1 MPNLDLWINQQNSN
15 EDTTTTISNCEN
27 CLLSIRDQ
35 YQKIR
40 LNSDHPI
47 SNERYEKI
55 IEMIDHTLEKY
66 KEAVTNENNIQQQH
80 QQQHQQQQHHHHQQ
94 QRQQQNEY
102 EEEEKELLIIIND
115 IFNELDKKIKIAI
128 NKNDKDL
135 LRDQIESYR
144 MEEITIDYILYI
156 ILEFAGKLI

>member
-1 MPNLDLWINQQNSN
+1 MVDFCVWDMPNLDLWINQNSNN
-15 EDTTTTISNCEN
+15 EDTTIISNFEN
-27 CLLSIRDQ
+27 CLRSIRDQ

-55 IEMIDHTLEKY
+55 IEILDYTLEKY
-66 KEAVTNENNIQQQH
+66 KETVTNENNIQQQ
-80 QQQHQQQQHHHHQQ
+80 QQE
-94 QRQQQNEY
+94 NEY
-102 EEEEKELLIIIND
+102 EEEEKELLIIINN
-115 IFNELDKKIKIAI
+115 IFNELDKKRKIAI

-144 MEEITIDYILYI
+144 LEETTLDYILYI

>member
-1 MPNLDLWINQQNSN
+1 MPNLDLWINQNNNN
-15 EDTTTTISNCEN
+15 EDTITISNFEN

-40 LNSDHPI
+40 LNTDHLI

-55 IEMIDHTLEKY
+55 IEMIDHTLKKY
-66 KEAVTNENNIQQQH
+66 KEAVNNENNIQ
-80 QQQHQQQQHHHHQQ
+80 
-94 QRQQQNEY
+94 QQQNEY
-102 EEEEKELLIIIND
+102 EEEEKELLIIINN
-115 IFNELDKKIKIAI
+115 IFNELDKKREIAI
-128 NKNDKDL
+128 DKNDKDL

-144 MEEITIDYILYI
+144 LEETTLDYILYI

>member
-1 MPNLDLWINQQNSN
+1 MPNLDLWINQNSNN
-15 EDTTTTISNCEN
+15 EDTTIISNFEN

-55 IEMIDHTLEKY
+55 IEMIDHTLKKY
-66 KEAVTNENNIQQQH
+66 KEAVNNKNNIQQQH
-80 QQQHQQQQHHHHQQ
+80 
-94 QRQQQNEY
+94 NKY
-102 EEEEKELLIIIND
+102 EEEEKELLIIINN
-115 IFNELDKKIKIAI
+115 ISYELDKKRKITI

-144 MEEITIDYILYI
+144 LEETTLDYILYI

>member
-1 MPNLDLWINQQNSN
+1 MPNLDLWINQNSNN
-15 EDTTTTISNCEN
+15 EDTTTISNFEN

-40 LNSDHPI
+40 LNSYHLI

-55 IEMIDHTLEKY
+55 IEMIDHALKKY
-66 KEAVTNENNIQQQH
+66 KEAVNNKNNIQQQ
-80 QQQHQQQQHHHHQQ
+80 
-94 QRQQQNEY
+94 QRNEY
-102 EEEEKELLIIIND
+102 EEEEKELLIIINN
-115 IFNELDKKIKIAI
+115 IFNELDKKRKITI

-144 MEEITIDYILYI
+144 LEETTLDYILYI
-156 ILEFAGKLI
+156 ILDFAGKLI

>member
-1 MPNLDLWINQQNSN
+1 MPNLDLWINQNSNN
-15 EDTTTTISNCEN
+15 EDTTTISNFEN

-40 LNSDHPI
+40 LNLDHTI

-55 IEMIDHTLEKY
+55 REMIDHTLKKY
-66 KEAVTNENNIQQQH
+66 KEAVNNKNNIQQ
-80 QQQHQQQQHHHHQQ
+80 
-94 QRQQQNEY
+94 QQQNEY
-102 EEEEKELLIIIND
+102 EEEEKELLIIINN
-115 IFNELDKKIKIAI
+115 IFNELDKKRKITI

-144 MEEITIDYILYI
+144 LEETTLDYILYI

>member
-1 MPNLDLWINQQNSN
+1 MSNLDLWINQNSNN
-15 EDTTTTISNCEN
+15 EDTTTISNFEN
-27 CLLSIRDQ
+27 CLLSIRIQ

-55 IEMIDHTLEKY
+55 IEMIDHALKKY
-66 KEAVTNENNIQQQH
+66 KEAVNNKNNIQQQ
-80 QQQHQQQQHHHHQQ
+80 
-94 QRQQQNEY
+94 QRNEY
-102 EEEEKELLIIIND
+102 EEEEKELLIIINN
-115 IFNELDKKIKIAI
+115 IFNELDKKRKITI

-144 MEEITIDYILYI
+144 LEETTLDYILD
-156 ILEFAGKLI
+156 ILRN

>member
-1 MPNLDLWINQQNSN
+1 MPNLDLWMNQNSNN
-15 EDTTTTISNCEN
+15 EDTTTISNFEN
-27 CLLSIRDQ
+27 YLLSIRDQ

-40 LNSDHPI
+40 LNSDHLI

-55 IEMIDHTLEKY
+55 IEMIDNTLKKY
-66 KEAVTNENNIQQQH
+66 KEVVNNKNNIQ
-80 QQQHQQQQHHHHQQ
+80 
-94 QRQQQNEY
+94 QQQNEY
-102 EEEEKELLIIIND
+102 EEEEKELLIIINN
-115 IFNELDKKIKIAI
+115 IFNELDKKRKITI

-144 MEEITIDYILYI
+144 LEETTLDYILYI

>member
-1 MPNLDLWINQQNSN
+1 MPNLDLWINQNSNN
-15 EDTTTTISNCEN
+15 EDTTTISNFEN

-40 LNSDHPI
+40 LNSYHLI

-55 IEMIDHTLEKY
+55 IEMIDHTLKKY
-66 KEAVTNENNIQQQH
+66 KEAVNNKNNIQQ
-80 QQQHQQQQHHHHQQ
+80 
-94 QRQQQNEY
+94 QQQNEY
-102 EEEEKELLIIIND
+102 EEEEKELLIIINN
-115 IFNELDKKIKIAI
+115 IFNELDKKRKITI

-144 MEEITIDYILYI
+144 LEETTLDYILYI
-156 ILEFAGKLI
+156 ILDFAGKLI

>member
-15 EDTTTTISNCEN
+15 EDTTTTISNFEN

-55 IEMIDHTLEKY
+55 IEMIDHILEKY
-66 KEAVTNENNIQQQH
+66 KEAVTNENNVQQQQH
-80 QQQHQQQQHHHHQQ
+80 QQQH
-94 QRQQQNEY
+94 QQQNEY

-115 IFNELDKKIKIAI
+115 IFNELDKKRKIAI

>member
-1 MPNLDLWINQQNSN
+1 MPNLDLWINQDSNN
-15 EDTTTTISNCEN
+15 EDNTTISNFEN

-66 KEAVTNENNIQQQH
+66 KEAVNNENNIQ
-80 QQQHQQQQHHHHQQ
+80 
-94 QRQQQNEY
+94 QQQNEY
-102 EEEEKELLIIIND
+102 EEEEKELLIIINN
-115 IFNELDKKIKIAI
+115 IFNELDKKRKITI

-144 MEEITIDYILYI
+144 LEETTLDYILYI
-156 ILEFAGKLI
+156 ILDFAGKLI

>member
-15 EDTTTTISNCEN
+15 EDTTTTTTISNFEN

-66 KEAVTNENNIQQQH
+66 KEAVTNQNNIQQQQH
-80 QQQHQQQQHHHHQQ
+80 QQQH
-94 QRQQQNEY
+94 QQQNEY

-115 IFNELDKKIKIAI
+115 IFNELDKKRKIAI

-144 MEEITIDYILYI
+144 LKETTLDYILYI

>member
-1 MPNLDLWINQQNSN
+1 MPNLDLWINQHNNNN
-15 EDTTTTISNCEN
+15 EDTTTTISNFEN
-27 CLLSIRDQ
+27 CLISIRDQ

-66 KEAVTNENNIQQQH
+66 KKAVNNENNIQQQ
-80 QQQHQQQQHHHHQQ
+80 Q
-94 QRQQQNEY
+94 QQQNEY
-102 EEEEKELLIIIND
+102 EEEEKELLVIINN
-115 IFNELDKKIKIAI
+115 IFNELDKKRKIAI

-144 MEEITIDYILYI
+144 LEETTLDYILYR

>member
-1 MPNLDLWINQQNSN
+1 MPNLDLWINQNSNN
-15 EDTTTTISNCEN
+15 EDTTTISNFEN
-27 CLLSIRDQ
+27 CLLSIRIQ

-55 IEMIDHTLEKY
+55 IEMIDHALKKY
-66 KEAVTNENNIQQQH
+66 KEAVNNKNNIQQQ
-80 QQQHQQQQHHHHQQ
+80 
-94 QRQQQNEY
+94 QRNEY
-102 EEEEKELLIIIND
+102 EGEEKELLIIINN
-115 IFNELDKKIKIAI
+115 IFNELDKKRKITI

-144 MEEITIDYILYI
+144 LEETTLDYILYI
-156 ILEFAGKLI
+156 ILDFAGKLI

>member
-1 MPNLDLWINQQNSN
+1 MPNLDLWINQQNNNN
-15 EDTTTTISNCEN
+15 EDITTTISNFEN

-66 KEAVTNENNIQQQH
+66 KEAVNNENNIPQQQ
-80 QQQHQQQQHHHHQQ
+80 
-94 QRQQQNEY
+94 QQQNEY
-102 EEEEKELLIIIND
+102 EEEEKELLIIINN
-115 IFNELDKKIKIAI
+115 IFNELDRKRKIAI

-135 LRDQIESYR
+135 RDQMESYR
-144 MEEITIDYILYI
+144 LEETTLDYILYI

>member
-1 MPNLDLWINQQNSN
+1 MPNLDLWINQNSNN
-15 EDTTTTISNCEN
+15 EDTTTTISYFEN

-40 LNSDHPI
+40 LNLDHLI

-55 IEMIDHTLEKY
+55 IEMIDYTLEKY
-66 KEAVTNENNIQQQH
+66 KAAVNKENKIQQQ
-80 QQQHQQQQHHHHQQ
+80 QEYE
-94 QRQQQNEY
+94 NKY
-102 EEEEKELLIIIND
+102 EEEEKELLIIINN
-115 IFNELDKKIKIAI
+115 IFNELDKKRKIAI

-135 LRDQIESYR
+135 LRDEIEIYR
-144 MEEITIDYILYI
+144 LVETTLDYILYI

>member
-1 MPNLDLWINQQNSN
+1 MPNLDLWINQNSNN
-15 EDTTTTISNCEN
+15 EDTTTISNFEN
-27 CLLSIRDQ
+27 CLLSIRIQ

-66 KEAVTNENNIQQQH
+66 KEAVNSENNIQQ
-80 QQQHQQQQHHHHQQ
+80 
-94 QRQQQNEY
+94 QQQNEY
-102 EEEEKELLIIIND
+102 EEEEKELLIIINN
-115 IFNELDKKIKIAI
+115 IFNELDKKRKITI

-144 MEEITIDYILYI
+144 LEETTLDYILYI
-156 ILEFAGKLI
+156 ILDFAGKLI

>member
-15 EDTTTTISNCEN
+15 NEDTTITISNFEN

-55 IEMIDHTLEKY
+55 IEMIDHTLKKY
-66 KEAVTNENNIQQQH
+66 KEAVNNKNNIQ
-80 QQQHQQQQHHHHQQ
+80 
-94 QRQQQNEY
+94 QQQNEY
-102 EEEEKELLIIIND
+102 EEEEKELLIIINK
-115 IFNELDKKIKIAI
+115 IFNELDKKRKITI

-144 MEEITIDYILYI
+144 LEETTLDYILYI

>member
-1 MPNLDLWINQQNSN
+1 MPNLDLWINQQNNNN
-15 EDTTTTISNCEN
+15 EEYTTTISNFEN
-27 CLLSIRDQ
+27 CLLSIRGQ

-47 SNERYEKI
+47 SNERYEEI
-55 IEMIDHTLEKY
+55 IEMIDHTVKKY
-66 KEAVTNENNIQQQH
+66 KEAVNNENNIEQQQH
-80 QQQHQQQQHHHHQQ
+80 
-94 QRQQQNEY
+94 NEY
-102 EEEEKELLIIIND
+102 AEEEKELLIIINN
-115 IFNELDKKIKIAI
+115 ISNELDKKRKITI

-144 MEEITIDYILYI
+144 LEETTLDYILYI

>member
-1 MPNLDLWINQQNSN
+1 MPNLDLWINQNSN
-15 EDTTTTISNCEN
+15 YTTTISNFEN
-27 CLLSIRDQ
+27 CLLSIREQ

-40 LNSDHPI
+40 LNSDHTI

-66 KEAVTNENNIQQQH
+66 KEAVNNKNNIQ
-80 QQQHQQQQHHHHQQ
+80 
-94 QRQQQNEY
+94 QQQNEY
-102 EEEEKELLIIIND
+102 EEEEKELLIIINN
-115 IFNELDKKIKIAI
+115 ISYELDKKRKITI

-135 LRDQIESYR
+135 LRDQIQSYR
-144 MEEITIDYILYI
+144 LEETTLDYILYI

>member
-1 MPNLDLWINQQNSN
+1 MPNLDLWINQNSN
-15 EDTTTTISNCEN
+15 NEDSTTISNFEN

-55 IEMIDHTLEKY
+55 IEMIDHTLKKY
-66 KEAVTNENNIQQQH
+66 KEAVNNNNNIQQQY
-80 QQQHQQQQHHHHQQ
+80 
-94 QRQQQNEY
+94 NEY
-102 EEEEKELLIIIND
+102 EEEEKELLIIINN
-115 IFNELDKKIKIAI
+115 ISYELDKKRKITI

-144 MEEITIDYILYI
+144 LEETTLDYILYI

>member
-1 MPNLDLWINQQNSN
+1 MPNLDLWINQNSNN
-15 EDTTTTISNCEN
+15 EDTTTISNFEN

-55 IEMIDHTLEKY
+55 IEMIDHTLKKY
-66 KEAVTNENNIQQQH
+66 KEAVNNKNNIQQQ
-80 QQQHQQQQHHHHQQ
+80 
-94 QRQQQNEY
+94 QRNEY
-102 EEEEKELLIIIND
+102 EEEEKELLIIINN
-115 IFNELDKKIKIAI
+115 IFNELDKKRKITI

-144 MEEITIDYILYI
+144 LEETTLDYILYI
-156 ILEFAGKLI
+156 ILDFAGKLI

>member
-1 MPNLDLWINQQNSN
+1 MPNLDLWINQNSNN
-15 EDTTTTISNCEN
+15 EDTTTISNFEN

-47 SNERYEKI
+47 FSERYEKI
-55 IEMIDHTLEKY
+55 IETINYTLEKY
-66 KEAVTNENNIQQQH
+66 KEAVNKENNIQQQH
-80 QQQHQQQQHHHHQQ
+80 
-94 QRQQQNEY
+94 QNEY
-102 EEEEKELLIIIND
+102 EEEEKELLTIINS
-115 IFNELDKKIKIAI
+115 IFNELDKKRKIAI

-135 LRDQIESYR
+135 RDEIETCR
-144 MEEITIDYILYI
+144 LEETTLDYMLYI

>member
-1 MPNLDLWINQQNSN
+1 MPNLDLWINQNSNN
-15 EDTTTTISNCEN
+15 EDTTTISNFEN
-27 CLLSIRDQ
+27 CLLSIRIQ

-55 IEMIDHTLEKY
+55 IEMINHALKKY
-66 KEAVTNENNIQQQH
+66 KEAVNNKNNIQQQ
-80 QQQHQQQQHHHHQQ
+80 
-94 QRQQQNEY
+94 RNEY
-102 EEEEKELLIIIND
+102 EEEEKELLIIINN
-115 IFNELDKKIKIAI
+115 IFNELDKKRKITI

-144 MEEITIDYILYI
+144 LEETTLDYILYI
-156 ILEFAGKLI
+156 ILDFAGKLI

>member
-1 MPNLDLWINQQNSN
+1 MPNLDSWINQQNNNN
-15 EDTTTTISNCEN
+15 EDTTTTTTTNTISNFEN

-55 IEMIDHTLEKY
+55 IEMIDHTVEKY
-66 KEAVTNENNIQQQH
+66 KQAVKNENNSQQQ
-80 QQQHQQQQHHHHQQ
+80 
-94 QRQQQNEY
+94 QQQNEY
-102 EEEEKELLIIIND
+102 EEEEKELLIIINN
-115 IFNELDKKIKIAI
+115 IFNELDKKRKIAI

-144 MEEITIDYILYI
+144 MEEITLDYILYI
-156 ILEFAGKLI
+156 ILEFADKLI

>member
-1 MPNLDLWINQQNSN
+1 MPNLDLWINQNSNN
-15 EDTTTTISNCEN
+15 EDTTTISNFEN

-55 IEMIDHTLEKY
+55 IEMIDHTLKKY
-66 KEAVTNENNIQQQH
+66 KEAVNNKNNIQQQH
-80 QQQHQQQQHHHHQQ
+80 
-94 QRQQQNEY
+94 NEY
-102 EEEEKELLIIIND
+102 EEEEKELLIIINN
-115 IFNELDKKIKIAI
+115 IFNELDKKRKIAI

-144 MEEITIDYILYI
+144 LEETTLDYILYI

>member
-1 MPNLDLWINQQNSN
+1 MPNLDLWINQNSNN
-15 EDTTTTISNCEN
+15 EDTTTISNFEN
-27 CLLSIRDQ
+27 CLLSIRIQ

-55 IEMIDHTLEKY
+55 IEMIDHALKKY
-66 KEAVTNENNIQQQH
+66 KEAVNNKNNIQ
-80 QQQHQQQQHHHHQQ
+80 
-94 QRQQQNEY
+94 QQQNEY
-102 EEEEKELLIIIND
+102 EEEEKELLIIINN
-115 IFNELDKKIKIAI
+115 IFNELDKKRKITI

-144 MEEITIDYILYI
+144 LEETTLDYILYI

>member
-1 MPNLDLWINQQNSN
+1 MPNLDLWINQNSNN
-15 EDTTTTISNCEN
+15 EDTTIISNFEN
-27 CLLSIRDQ
+27 CLRSIRDQ

-55 IEMIDHTLEKY
+55 IEMIDHTLKKY
-66 KEAVTNENNIQQQH
+66 KEAVNNKNNIQQQH
-80 QQQHQQQQHHHHQQ
+80 
-94 QRQQQNEY
+94 NEY
-102 EEEEKELLIIIND
+102 EEEEKELLIIINN
-115 IFNELDKKIKIAI
+115 ISYELDKKRKITI

-144 MEEITIDYILYI
+144 LEETTLDYILYI